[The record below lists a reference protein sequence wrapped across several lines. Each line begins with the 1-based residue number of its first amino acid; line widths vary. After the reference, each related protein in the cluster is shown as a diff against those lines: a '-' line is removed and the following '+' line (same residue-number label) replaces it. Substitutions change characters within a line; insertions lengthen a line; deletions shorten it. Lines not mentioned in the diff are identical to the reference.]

1 MPVIDVRAEIAL
13 DKILLATDF
22 SPAAEIAA
30 SYAIALARRF
40 SSTLELTTVIDLS
53 VVAPAG
59 DVLVEPAL
67 DAIRRSGQEGLQQL
81 AASIPGV
88 KVNNRPI
95 EGLLTAPLILEAA
108 NESKADLIVMGTT
121 AKHGLEK
128 FVLGSTAEEVIR
140 QAACPVLTV
149 GPHVSKA
156 ADAPLAFE
164 RIIYTTDFSARA
176 AKAASYA
183 LSFAQDSGANLYLCH
198 VIDAE
203 ERSIPGASD
212 TASITSLKKLIPESA
227 YDWCNPEYVVEHGKA
242 AEVILELSSRVK
254 ADLIVLGARSLS
266 FWLSYVATGLTPA
279 LLAKA
284 KCPVL
289 TVC

>member
-22 SPAAEIAA
+22 SPAAGIAA

-81 AASIPGV
+81 AAAISGV
-88 KVNNRPI
+88 KVNYRAI

-108 NESKADLIVMGTT
+108 KESKSDLIVMGTT

-128 FVLGSTAEEVIR
+128 FVLGSTAEKVIR

-149 GPHVSKA
+149 GPHVPKA
-156 ADAPLAFE
+156 ADAPLAFQ
-164 RIIYTTDFSARA
+164 RIIYTTDFAPHA

-183 LSFAQDSGANLYLCH
+183 LFFAQDSGANLYLCH
-198 VIDAE
+198 VIDEE
-203 ERSIPGASD
+203 ERSMPGASD
-212 TASITSLKKLIPESA
+212 TASIASLKKLIPESA
-227 YDWCNPEYVVEHGKA
+227 YDWCNPECVVEHGKA
-242 AEVILELSSRVK
+242 AEVILELSNRVK
-254 ADLIVLGARSLS
+254 ADLIVLGARNLS
-266 FWLSYVATGLTPA
+266 FWLNYVATGLTPA